1 MKLSFILLV
10 FLASAHCQAADPPP
24 GSRETYLKNGCWGC
38 HGTVGQGSMP
48 GPRLDPGRLP
58 YEVFSAMVRNP
69 SRAMPPYS
77 TAILPDSEMRLIYD
91 YLHSVSPSLIPVDIP
106 LLKP

>member
-1 MKLSFILLV
+1 MKHSFLL
-10 FLASAHCQAADPPP
+10 FLFLVSAQCQAADPPA
-24 GSRETYLKNGCWGC
+24 GSREAYLKNGCWGC

-48 GPRLDPGRLP
+48 GPRLDPSRLP

-77 TAILPDSEMRLIYD
+77 AAILPDSEMRLIYG
-91 YLHSVSPSLIPVDIP
+91 YLQSVPPSPTPADIP

>member
-1 MKLSFILLV
+1 MKHSSLLLA
-10 FLASAHCQAADPPP
+10 FLVSVHCQAADAPP

-48 GPRLDPGRLP
+48 GPRLDTSRLP

-77 TAILPDSEMRLIYD
+77 AVILPDSEMRLIYG
-91 YLHSVSPSLIPVDIP
+91 YLQSVSPSPKAADIP